1 MNGRLSSYR
10 RIVVKIGSALL
21 VDRKSGLK
29 QDWLKSLAS
38 DIAELRREGHEVLV
52 VSSGAIAM
60 GRTVL
65 DMRSGSLKL
74 EESQAAAAVG
84 QIALARAWAEAL
96 DAEGITTGQ
105 VLVTIDDTEARRRY
119 LNARATIGALLR
131 MGAVPV
137 INENDTVATSEIR
150 YGDNDRLAARVA
162 TMMNAD
168 LLVILSDIDGLYTAS
183 PALDPEAKHLA
194 EVAAITPEIEAMAGG
209 AASELSRGGMRTKIE
224 AGKIATHAGTAMI
237 ITRGGVDHPLKA
249 LDGGDRCTLF
259 QPQSAPVSAWKSWIA
274 GQLEPQGRVVVDE
287 GAAKALRSGKSLLA
301 AGVRTVEGTF
311 QRGDTLAIVL
321 EGTGA
326 EIGRGLAGYDSGEA
340 IRIAGCKTSEIEAIL
355 GYAPRAAMIHRDD
368 MVVKP

>member
-1 MNGRLSSYR
+1 MATASPKSRRSSRCRRSTPPMRRRSPKRRKPLKKAAGKEPLLFSSVSRDGLDEVLRALMAHIEEKREAETGQNPIRAGRTDPMNGRLSSYR

-29 QDWLKSLAS
+29 SAWLKSLAS

-65 DMRSGSLKL
+65 DMPSGSLKL

-84 QIALARAWAEAL
+84 QIALARAWDEAL
-96 DAEGITTGQ
+96 GAESITTGQ

-137 INENDTVATSEIR
+137 INENDTVATNEIR

-168 LLVILSDIDGLYTAS
+168 LLVILSDVDGLYTAS
-183 PALDPEAKHLA
+183 PALDPDAKTSA
-194 EVAAITPEIEAMAGG
+194 EVRR
-209 AASELSRGGMRTKIE
+209 SRPKSRRWPAKP
-224 AGKIATHAGTAMI
+224 
-237 ITRGGVDHPLKA
+237 HPN
-249 LDGGDRCTLF
+249 C
-259 QPQSAPVSAWKSWIA
+259 
-274 GQLEPQGRVVVDE
+274 
-287 GAAKALRSGKSLLA
+287 
-301 AGVRTVEGTF
+301 
-311 QRGDTLAIVL
+311 
-321 EGTGA
+321 
-326 EIGRGLAGYDSGEA
+326 
-340 IRIAGCKTSEIEAIL
+340 
-355 GYAPRAAMIHRDD
+355 RAAACAPKSR
-368 MVVKP
+368 PARSPPRPARR